1 MYNAHF
7 VQLVTI
13 QAIYSSLHCLHSDC
27 AYSDRAPPQALLYRG
42 KHRTWVCPDSFVPRG
57 ELRTR
62 VGEHRTRVPS
72 IRVRTLGRALAASPA
87 IPWSGG
93 TLRRKLPRW
102 WLPSFFV
109 AVDVLAQERA
119 YLAHHDAQA
128 RQSKY
133 AAGDQHERETVREQ
147 RLGDSEAPRHQPVG
161 PGGSRDRPRGRTLL
175 RGHFC
180 AGDWQD

>member
-1 MYNAHF
+1 MRRSLETACR
-7 VQLVTI
+7 
-13 QAIYSSLHCLHSDC
+13 QARRRQVRLRRLQGGSRGALRALRLD
-27 AYSDRAPPQALLYRG
+27 YSDRAPPQALLYRG

-72 IRVRTLGRALAASPA
+72 IRVRTLGRAPAASPA

-147 RLGDSEAPRHQPVG
+147 RLGDSETPRDTSQ
-161 PGGSRDRPRGRTLL
+161 
-175 RGHFC
+175 
-180 AGDWQD
+180 